1 MPNKEDLEEGLKFA
15 YQNQST
21 TLLEEV
27 RVRAL
32 QQGHYDVAEKA
43 VRCMNALANPF
54 TLYN

>member
-1 MPNKEDLEEGLKFA
+1 MLNKEDLKEGLKFA
-15 YQNQST
+15 YQSRSA

-27 RVRAL
+27 RTQAL